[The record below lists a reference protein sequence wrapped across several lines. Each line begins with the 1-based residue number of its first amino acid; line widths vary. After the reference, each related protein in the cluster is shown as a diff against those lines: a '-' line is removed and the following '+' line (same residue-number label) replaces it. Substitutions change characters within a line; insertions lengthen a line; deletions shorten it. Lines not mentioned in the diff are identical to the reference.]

1 MEVFVKDLPFNVGE
15 EFTHQASPL
24 IPIFH
29 LLFL

>member
-1 MEVFVKDLPFNVGE
+1 MEVLVGDLPFNVGE
-15 EFTHQASPL
+15 ELTHQASSL